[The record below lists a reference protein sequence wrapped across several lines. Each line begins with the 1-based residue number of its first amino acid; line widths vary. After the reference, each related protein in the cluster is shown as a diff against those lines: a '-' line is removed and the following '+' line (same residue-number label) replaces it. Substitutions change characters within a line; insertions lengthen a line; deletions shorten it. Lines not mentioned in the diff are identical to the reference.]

1 MLSMTDAPSALS
13 AETTVS
19 LRRSV
24 EIPLKGGA
32 MSTFMTFDGFTPA
45 AEHFAVKFGT
55 VAPGSTPWVRLH
67 SECIT
72 GDVFG
77 SLRCD
82 CGAQLSQAVDALEA
96 SSGLLLYL
104 RQEGRGIGL
113 LAKMDAYKLQDGGLD
128 TFAANEALS
137 LPADARD
144 YACAAAMLKAL
155 GITRIRL
162 ISNNPDKAAQLE
174 RYGVEVLECERTS
187 TFVNAFNRRYLEA
200 KVRVTGHRLEL

>member
-1 MLSMTDAPSALS
+1 MLNLTDAPTQPLTEIA
-13 AETTVS
+13 VS

-32 MSTFMTFDGFTPA
+32 MSSFMTFDGFTPA

-55 VAPGSTPWVRLH
+55 VAPGSTPWVRVH

-82 CGAQLSQAVDALEA
+82 CGAQLSQAVESLEA
-96 SSGLLLYL
+96 TSGLLLYL

-113 LAKMDAYKLQDGGLD
+113 LAKIDAYKLQDSGLD
-128 TFAANEALS
+128 TYAANEALS

-144 YACAAAMLKAL
+144 YACAAEMLKAL
-155 GITRIRL
+155 GISRIKL

-174 RYGVEVLECERTS
+174 RYGIEVVQREPTS
-187 TFVNAFNRRYLEA
+187 TFVSAHNRRYLEA
-200 KVRVTGHRLEL
+200 KVRVTGHCLNL

>member
-1 MLSMTDAPSALS
+1 MLNLSNPPTQTDSA
-13 AETTVS
+13 VS

-24 EIPLKGGA
+24 EIPLKGNV
-32 MSTFMTFDGFTPA
+32 MSSFMTFNGFSPA

-55 VAPGSTPWVRLH
+55 VESGSSPWVRVH

-82 CGAQLSQAVDALEA
+82 CGAQLNQAIDVLQA

-128 TFAANEALS
+128 TYAANEALS

-144 YACAAAMLKAL
+144 YACAAVMLKAL

-162 ISNNPDKAAQLE
+162 ISNNPNKATQLE
-174 RYGVEVLECERTS
+174 RHGIEVIQCEPTS
-187 TFVNAFNRRYLEA
+187 TFLNTHNQRYLEA
-200 KVRVTGHRLEL
+200 KVRVTGHRLNL